1 MKNIFNKKAFTLLEV
16 IIVIYIFSMGILGLS
31 TLVIKNIQLE
41 NMNKNGLI
49 ASQLAQEG
57 LELVR
62 NQRDSNWLNTG
73 ADWFYNVLGDGT
85 YGIDATNNI
94 VNYSGINEAVLKINS
109 EGVYNLSDGVDT
121 KFKRL
126 ITASNN
132 GDNISVSCLVQ
143 WSERGKDYQYQA
155 DTILYN
161 WK

>member
-1 MKNIFNKKAFTLLEV
+1 MQKIFNKKAFTLLEV

-62 NQRDSNWLNTG
+62 NKRDSNWLTG
-73 ADWFYNVLGDGT
+73 ADWDNGLIGDGT
-85 YGIDATNNI
+85 YGIDVTNDI
-94 VNYSGINEAVLKINS
+94 INFSSIDEAVLKINT
-109 EGVYNLSDGVDT
+109 EGVYNLSDGSDT

-132 GDNISVSCLVQ
+132 GDNINVSCLVQ

-155 DTILYN
+155 DTLLYD

>member
-1 MKNIFNKKAFTLLEV
+1 
-16 IIVIYIFSMGILGLS
+16 
-31 TLVIKNIQLE
+31 VIKNIQLE

-62 NQRDSNWLNTG
+62 NKRDSNWLTG
-73 ADWFYNVLGDGT
+73 ADWFNDLIGDGT
-85 YGIDATNNI
+85 YGLDAFSNI
-94 VNYSGINEAVLKINS
+94 INYSSIDEAVLRINS
-109 EGVYNLSDGVDT
+109 EGVYNHSDGDDT

-132 GDNISVSCLVQ
+132 SDNISVSCLVQ